1 MRTDPRPAIL
11 AAAFSQLDEARAVS
25 LDSVARSVGL
35 TKPGVMYHFPTK
47 EALMLALVDSVLDR
61 WEEALVARLGSSPEG
76 AAPAARIGAYVDW
89 SLSGGFDETDLV
101 AMSDPKLR
109 RSLTQRWAERL
120 APWLVVPDDVAPDER
135 TRLLAARLLADGGW
149 LAEAANVSPPTPG
162 DLAQL
167 RAFAHN
173 LVKD

>member
-1 MRTDPRPAIL
+1 
-11 AAAFSQLDEARAVS
+11 
-25 LDSVARSVGL
+25 
-35 TKPGVMYHFPTK
+35 
-47 EALMLALVDSVLDR
+47 
-61 WEEALVARLGSSPEG
+61 
-76 AAPAARIGAYVDW
+76 
-89 SLSGGFDETDLV
+89 
-101 AMSDPKLR
+101 MSDPKLR

-149 LAEAANVSPPTPG
+149 LAEASNVSPPTPG